1 MGQSHQSV
9 QFMAIGDWGMD
20 TDTQIMNGKEMAKI
34 SASHEYVD
42 NFFAVALG
50 DDFYQDG
57 VKGTDD
63 PKWSEVFSL
72 PFKDVKCPWY
82 PILGNHDWEGNVQ
95 AQIDFRTDSR
105 WQMPNIY
112 YTKTFGRIQLVFIDT
127 TILCPEISAMFTD
140 KEFPP
145 EPRQKH
151 LDWLDKTLKN
161 SSAEWIIV
169 FGHYPVYSGGSSG
182 IMGEMKEV
190 NNVLMKYN
198 NVDCYISGHDHCLQH
213 LYCDKSKIN
222 YFVSGSGCERTYC
235 RSLAGYSV
243 FWVDIEGFLNCTIR
257 GDIMTAV
264 FVSCEGKELYKV
276 DVKRKQK
283 EK

>member
-1 MGQSHQSV
+1 MGQSQQSV

-34 SASHEYVD
+34 SACHEEVD

-50 DDFYQDG
+50 DNFYEDG

-63 PKWSEVFSL
+63 PKWSNVFSQ

-95 AQIDFRTDSR
+95 AQIDFRTD
-105 WQMPNIY
+105 
-112 YTKTFGRIQLVFIDT
+112 K
-127 TILCPEISAMFTD
+127 ISAMFTD

-151 LDWLDKTLKN
+151 LDWLDKTLKH
-161 SSAEWIIV
+161 STAEWIIV

-182 IMGEMKEV
+182 IMREMQE
-190 NNVLMKYN
+190 
-198 NVDCYISGHDHCLQH
+198 
-213 LYCDKSKIN
+213 
-222 YFVSGSGCERTYC
+222 
-235 RSLAGYSV
+235 AASV
-243 FWVDIEGFLNCTIR
+243 PIAEI
-257 GDIMTAV
+257 
-264 FVSCEGKELYKV
+264 
-276 DVKRKQK
+276 
-283 EK
+283 